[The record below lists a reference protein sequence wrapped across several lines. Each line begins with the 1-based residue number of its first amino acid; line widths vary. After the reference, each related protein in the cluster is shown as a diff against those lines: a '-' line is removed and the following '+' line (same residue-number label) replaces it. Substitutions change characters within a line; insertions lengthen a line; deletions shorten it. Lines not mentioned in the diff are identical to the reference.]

1 MEKILKCMQLAA
13 DPAAT
18 EGERNAAQFAA
29 EKLMLKWQISS
40 LEMRSKEPKPQKATD
55 QVKDTFEDLF
65 DKEADWEIHLG
76 SGIARCFNSKIIVH
90 NHRSSLRFFGSKD
103 DLEMIDYFFSRLRL
117 EIGSW
122 AEEAY
127 PKGIRKQRA
136 YAYGMVC
143 RVNERLEDLY
153 KKVNDALDNTCRD
166 LVVISKA
173 LVQAKINEVYPKLG
187 KMRPRSV
194 GDNSALARGYADGN
208 NLNLA
213 SGRSRISA
221 N

>member
-1 MEKILKCMQLAA
+1 
-13 DPAAT
+13 
-18 EGERNAAQFAA
+18 
-29 EKLMLKWQISS
+29 
-40 LEMRSKEPKPQKATD
+40 MRSKEPKPQKATD

-65 DKEADWEIHLG
+65 DKKADWEIHLG
-76 SGIARCFNSKIIVH
+76 SGIAQCFNSRIIIH
-90 NHRSSLRFFGSKD
+90 GKSSLRFFGSKD

-127 PKGIRKQRA
+127 PTGIRNQRA
-136 YAYGMVC
+136 YAYGMVM
-143 RVNERLEDLY
+143 RVRERLSDLY
-153 KKVNDALDNTCRD
+153 KKVNDSLDNTCRD

-173 LVQAKINEVYPKLG
+173 LVEQKIKEAYPKLRPS
-187 KMRPRSV
+187 RPRNIS
-194 GDNSALARGYADGN
+194 NHSAVAKGYTDGN

-213 SGRSRISA
+213 SGRSRVSA